1 MVYKL
6 IRDFLQFDSFNVSS
20 TKWTNNLTL
29 PAISICGTNF
39 INYTALSTQF
49 KQFSTG
55 SDNENLL
62 EDFDHLLTDLKKFS
76 TYGNVLDHLDLY
88 KYRSLLAWEAEHGS
102 ITLNFRTGIY
112 DMLVGEWDYLFR
124 GSGFVIENPAKLV
137 NPTALGLCLEL
148 NDGGNMKQDISGA
161 NGGIVLDLDAKVRDY
176 LFTTATKGFVIFIR
190 DQDETLML
198 NKAGYLVSP
207 GTEAYLKLSARSVT
221 RLGKP
226 HGTCQNNL
234 SKYSKYGKRFES
246 VRECKQR
253 QRIDAMVENCGCI
266 PWYFANRMI
275 SMKKSDVLDEAVEV
289 VKRVNNED
297 KEKEEGTSS
306 SEDDEQSDPEKGGQD
321 EEPTSNDSNVVDP
334 ETDQEEGGEE
344 KGEGV
349 QPTSGDDN
357 KSEKDQ
363 PPDGNDNGDSKEEP
377 PTADNS
383 NDDTDEVEPTQ
394 TQGRKKKRSLEST
407 GGQKTEPF
415 RKLRSLLREI
425 NKRSVRKKSKSRA
438 GPPKNLERR
447 EAPTAPGEF
456 VTEWWP
462 TEEPIH
468 KSKYS
473 EYICTFTIQAVCDS
487 VIEEE
492 IKKGELEMEGC
503 PEPCSYNEWDVELA
517 TTVFPSTEKYFDS
530 FIKFEVYVDP
540 APDFTYARE
549 NMARVHIFY
558 DDIKYD
564 IQEQEKAYEEQ
575 NFIAEFGGTVDL
587 FIGFSFFTI
596 FQLIE
601 IALAACVYKC
611 MCWKKGSA
619 TCERSVSLP
628 SLDERDLARGNGDF
642 ARAKEDKDHEFSN
655 GKVDGETIEVN
666 ILSVNLDERDK
677 TNEYNAYDYDV
688 DLETDNAIKS

>member
-6 IRDFLQFDSFNVSS
+6 ISDFLQFNSFNVSS

-39 INYTALSTQF
+39 INYTALSADFRHFNT
-49 KQFSTG
+49 SSG
-55 SDNENLL
+55 NEDLL
-62 EDFDHLLTDLKKFS
+62 EDFDNLLTELKKFS
-76 TYGNVLDHLDLY
+76 TYGNVLEYLDLDQ
-88 KYRSLLAWEAEHGS
+88 YRDLLAWEEEHGS
-102 ITLNFRTGIY
+102 ITSNFRTGIY

-124 GSGFVIENPAKLV
+124 GSGHLIENPAKLV
-137 NPTALGLCLEL
+137 NPTELGLCLEL
-148 NDGGNMKQDISGA
+148 NDGGNMKQDISGS

-198 NKAGYLVSP
+198 DKAGYLVSP
-207 GTEAYLKLSARSVT
+207 GTEAYIKLSARTVS

-253 QRIDAMVENCGCI
+253 QRIEAMVEHCGCI

-275 SMKKSDVLDEAVEV
+275 SMKKLDVLDEAVEV
-289 VKRVNNED
+289 IRSTTSEDHRDVDYPDEDDESDTDKED
-297 KEKEEGTSS
+297 KEEEAATSSTEEDGQTDPETEEEEDKEESEQPTSKKG
-306 SEDDEQSDPEKGGQD
+306 SEPEPEPDQD
-321 EEPTSNDSNVVDP
+321 EE
-334 ETDQEEGGEE
+334 GGD
-344 KGEGV
+344 V
-349 QPTSGDDN
+349 LPTSGDNN
-357 KSEKDQ
+357 KSEEDR
-363 PPDGNDNGDSKEEP
+363 PIDDNGNGESKEEP
-377 PTADNS
+377 PTDS
-383 NDDTDEVEPTQ
+383 NEGETGEVEPTNA
-394 TQGRKKKRSLEST
+394 RKKKRSV
-407 GGQKTEPF
+407 KTVIFKETLPSPKMRNLF
-415 RKLRSLLREI
+415 SNI
-425 NKRSVRKKSKSRA
+425 NSRLVNKKSKRRA
-438 GPPKNLERR
+438 DPPENLEKR
-447 EAPTAPGEF
+447 EAPTQ
-456 VTEWWP
+456 WWP
-462 TEEPIH
+462 TPEPIH
-468 KSKYS
+468 QSNYS
-473 EYICTFTIQAVCDS
+473 DYICTFTMQAVCDS

-492 IKKGELEMEGC
+492 IKRGKLQMKGC

-558 DDIKYD
+558 DDIKFD
-564 IQEQEKAYEEQ
+564 IQKQQKAYEAQ

-611 MCWKKGSA
+611 MCWRKGSA
-619 TCERSVSLP
+619 SCERSVSLP
-628 SLDERDLARGNGDF
+628 SLDERDF
-642 ARAKEDKDHEFSN
+642 ARAKRDNVDAEISN
-655 GKVDGETIEVN
+655 GKVNGETIEVN
-666 ILSVNLDERDK
+666 ILRYDLDRQDK
-677 TNEYNAYDYDV
+677 TNEDNANVYDV
-688 DLETDNAIKS
+688 ATE